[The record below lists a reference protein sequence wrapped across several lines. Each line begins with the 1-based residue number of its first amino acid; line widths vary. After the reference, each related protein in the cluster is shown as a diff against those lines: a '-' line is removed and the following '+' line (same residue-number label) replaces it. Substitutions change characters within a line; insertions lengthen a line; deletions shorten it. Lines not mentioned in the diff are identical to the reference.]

1 MRTRSLAACSL
12 GVLLAA
18 VSLFSVLSQAQEVP
32 VGPEEMALIQVAIS
46 PSFDDPG
53 ATEVA
58 TTPGP
63 VSEFQSRAGIPL
75 FDFLQGA
82 PYARLVD
89 AFANEPPVSV
99 SACHYSI
106 NGGIPQVA
114 EDPGTIQ
121 AVYDALVAITVYEQD
136 GWGHTD
142 DSLTYMFELVDGARV
157 WFEFQGGA
165 LMGERMELYLL
176 EGFDDLLLALPPA

>member
-12 GVLLAA
+12 GVMLAA
-18 VSLFSVLSQAQEVP
+18 VSLFSVLAQAQEAP
-32 VGPEEMALIQVAIS
+32 IGPEKMVLIQIAIS
-46 PSFDDPG
+46 SSFAAPE

-58 TTPGP
+58 ATPGP
-63 VSEFQSRAGIPL
+63 VPESQSGAGIPL

-114 EDPGTIQ
+114 EDPDTIQ
-121 AVYDALVAITVYEQD
+121 AVYEALAAITVYEQD

-165 LMGERMELYLL
+165 LMGEQMELYPL
-176 EGFDDLLLALPPA
+176 EGFDDVLLALPPA